1 MVLTS
6 GGEQNF
12 LGQRWIP
19 LLFKIAPKYYQR
31 ALALR
36 LLAISPHYFYQQSS
50 YDLETMSRSEWL
62 EAEYQRNALSKKIV
76 CDDILKPHLR
86 PQMDVLD
93 FGCGPGFLA
102 REVAKNV
109 HHVTGVDISRG
120 VISCAKVFDNLPNIT
135 YCENNGNDLS
145 MLPNEQFHLIYSFEV
160 IQHLS
165 EELFV
170 GFLREFFRVLKS
182 NGKCVCNIQLN
193 EGPSAPMPAN
203 KPRIVRKAENAWT
216 ARFIWREAD
225 KVRRQ
230 ISEVGFN
237 EPVILPIAQL
247 SDRAVDEARKHL
259 IVFDKP

>member
-1 MVLTS
+1 
-6 GGEQNF
+6 
-12 LGQRWIP
+12 
-19 LLFKIAPKYYQR
+19 
-31 ALALR
+31 
-36 LLAISPHYFYQQSS
+36 
-50 YDLETMSRSEWL
+50 MSRSEWL
-62 EAEYQRNALSKKIV
+62 EAEYRRNARSRKVV
-76 CDDILKPHLR
+76 CDDILKLHLR
-86 PQMDVLD
+86 PEMDVLD

-102 REVAKNV
+102 REVAKHV

-120 VISCAKVFDNLPNIT
+120 AISCAKVFDNPPNIT

-145 MLPNEQFHLIYSFEV
+145 ILPDEQFNLIYSFEV

-165 EELFV
+165 EELFE

-193 EGPSAPMPAN
+193 EGPSAPTQPAN
-203 KPRIVRKAENAWT
+203 KPLIVRRADNVWSV
-216 ARFIWREAD
+216 RLIGREAD

-230 ISEVGFN
+230 INEVGFN